1 MDNIV
6 LKKFLSKYLIYH
18 YKIKHIYKQIA
29 EQKIKA
35 ENQVKAVTYDKEKV
49 AKTNKRTDP
58 NEAVDEYLDNE
69 KQYTKILNDYKELN
83 KHIFDQI
90 NKMSNQNYKHL
101 LHNIYVKYIPFYQLK
116 KQYKPQ
122 SQIYVDYENAIKE
135 LSKIFILNEN
145 VEKLLPF

>member
-1 MDNIV
+1 MDKIT
-6 LKKFLSKYLIYH
+6 LRKFLSKYLIYH

-35 ENQVKAVTYDKEKV
+35 ENTVRAVTYDKEKT
-49 AKTNKRTDP
+49 APTNKITDP
-58 NEAVDEYLDNE
+58 NEAIDEYLDNE

-83 KHIFDQI
+83 KYIYDQI
-90 NKMSNQNYKHL
+90 SKLNNPNYKHL

-122 SQIYVDYENAIKE
+122 SQIYVDYENAINE
-135 LSKIFILNEN
+135 LSKVFILNEN